1 MTTYV
6 FRDGKVVAKSTLGGA
21 EFAKNANFPSPSVSR
36 FEAYESPATGENISS
51 DRQRERDLAVSD
63 CHDPRDHSGGYSK
76 GREAQL
82 KAAADANREPRQ
94 PDLFD

>member
-6 FRDGKVVAKSTLGGA
+6 FRDGKVVAKTWGKMPEKSD
-21 EFAKNANFPSPSVSR
+21 FPAPRVSR